1 MKLLVDEEDIDNVK
15 EKIKDISKYY
25 LPDDDYSIWSILDDE
40 AEQGMANKIV
50 YLITFSI
57 VFFLGIIGVS
67 NAYSS
72 INNNLRNRR
81 REFAILKYYFFIF
94 KIMKLEE
101 NFAAK
106 GVKFFILLYWPILL
120 HIHQ

>member
-94 KIMKLEE
+94 KIKIVKLEE
-101 NFAAK
+101 NFASK
-106 GVKFFILLYWPILL
+106 GVKFSILLY
-120 HIHQ
+120 